1 MGLTIGRH
9 SYNHPVLKGDMNN
22 VIIGNY
28 CSIAANVIMD
38 CGWNH
43 NIENI
48 STFPFHSLN
57 GECPN
62 NNVCS
67 GDIVIGSDVWIGMD
81 SIIFSGVNIG
91 HGAVIGARSIITKDV
106 PPYAVVVGSNRIA
119 KYRFIPRDR
128 VFLSLL
134 KWWDMPHDEVMRIAP
149 ILLSGDVSKL
159 REMFPI

>member
-9 SYNHPVLKGDMNN
+9 SYNHPVLKGGMNN

-119 KYRFIPRDR
+119 KYRFNSIQRKA
-128 VFLSLL
+128 LL
-134 KWWDMPHDEVMRIAP
+134 KLEWWDLPHEKVMELAP
-149 ILLSGDVSKL
+149 LLLSPNIQPLIDRLK
-159 REMFPI
+159 